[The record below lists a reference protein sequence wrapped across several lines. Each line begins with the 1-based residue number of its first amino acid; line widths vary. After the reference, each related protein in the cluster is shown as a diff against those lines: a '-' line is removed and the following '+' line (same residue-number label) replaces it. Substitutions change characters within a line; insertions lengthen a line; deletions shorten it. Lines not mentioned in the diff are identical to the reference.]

1 MENNY
6 LSKINDIYSS
16 TECNKENIQYYNK
29 VLMSSQFN
37 LMSASIFKILPLL
50 DFKEHYQIFNGV
62 QMHNRLTQ
70 FEQISSESLS
80 NVTIENMTEDMKYTL
95 RNKPCIITSF
105 HFGSYRMLNK
115 YLLDNNISYTAV
127 GPKSILDK
135 EKECFEKHLFKKGD
149 AKFIELEAP
158 NVAFQILRELRN
170 GRSVFVYV
178 DGFRGN
184 IQNIASEC
192 AITKLLQQKIYV
204 RKGIFQLASIANV
217 PIISSV
223 CYRKS
228 KTDLRIHFF
237 EEIRYDGNEERD
249 IFVQNS
255 IDKLYSEF
263 SKFLVKY
270 PEQWEGWMYVYKQL
284 IFSDKNN
291 VQEDGK
297 SKIPNFEKLHFNFE
311 RYGIFKVL
319 EEYFLFDRHTML
331 SYCIDENLYD
341 IINQSIVN
349 DEFNI
354 AKKISN
360 QDIQELYSKEVLVA

>member
-16 TECNKENIQYYNK
+16 MECNKENPQYYNK
-29 VLMSSQFN
+29 VLISSQFN
-37 LMSASIFKILPLL
+37 LMSASVFKIFPLL
-50 DFKEHYQIFNGV
+50 DFKEHYQIFNGI
-62 QMHNRLTQ
+62 QMHNKLTQ

-80 NVTIENMTEDMKYTL
+80 NVTIENMTEDMKYAL
-95 RNKPCIITSF
+95 RNKPCIITCF
-105 HFGSYRMLNK
+105 HFGSYRILNK
-115 YLLDNNISYTAV
+115 YLLENSISYTAV

-158 NVAFQILRELRN
+158 NVAFQILRELRS

-192 AITKLLQQKIYV
+192 ATTELLGQKIYV

-228 KTDLRIHFF
+228 KTDLRLHFF
-237 EEIRYDGNEERD
+237 EKIQYDGKEERD

-255 IDKLYSEF
+255 IDKLYGEF
-263 SKFLVKY
+263 TNFLIEY
-270 PEQWEGWMYVYKQL
+270 PEQWEGWMYMYKQL
-284 IFSDKNN
+284 VFSEKNN
-291 VQEDGK
+291 ERTDRI
-297 SKIPNFEKLHFNFE
+297 SKTPNFEKLYFNFE

-319 EEYFLFDRHTML
+319 EEYFLFDRYTML
-331 SYCIDENLYD
+331 SYCIEENLYN
-341 IINQSIVN
+341 IISQAIEEKN
-349 DEFNI
+349 FNI
-354 AKKISN
+354 IEKISN
-360 QDIQELYSKEVLVA
+360 EDMKELYNKNVLVA